1 MITILG
7 GGPGGYTAAI
17 RACQLGAEVTILER
31 EEIGGTCLNWGCVP
45 SKVFLKGSKM
55 YSQLKPAEAYGVFA
69 KPSPF
74 DMKRLGEQK
83 DEVKQSLVM
92 GLKDVLRS
100 YGVNI
105 VHGEGRMVD
114 EHTVAGPG
122 GNIACDKIILATGCQ
137 PEVPHLFQELS
148 VTYKDVFGL
157 QYLPRS
163 VLVVNGGIY
172 AVEMAWFFLELGSQ
186 VTIVAE
192 SILEKDFEDI
202 ETRIVSYLK
211 NRGAKFVQGRIAS
224 IKKQGEQKLVEI
236 GEEEIIAEELVWMNR
251 KPVLEGIPKNLVK
264 DGNVSVNE
272 HMQTA
277 FPDVYAVGDITG
289 SYTAGDA
296 MAQGVVAAENA
307 VGNTASYNS
316 RSVPKVMYAP
326 EAAVIGLTEREAS
339 ERYEVVKGNFPYGAS
354 GRAQTVGARTG
365 RVTVFAD
372 KKYGEI
378 LGAHVVGK
386 GATELIHVIGFA
398 MRLEATIDELSSLLC
413 AHPTMAEMIRDA
425 GLDIHGNAFN
435 IPRK

>member
-17 RACQLGAEVTILER
+17 RAAQLGAEVTLIER
-31 EEIGGTCLNWGCVP
+31 EEVGGTCLNWGCVP

-55 YSQLKPAEAYGVFA
+55 YSQLKFAESYGVFA

-74 DMKRLGEQK
+74 DMKRLGERK
-83 DEVKQSLVM
+83 DEAKQALVM
-92 GLKDVLRS
+92 GLKNVLRS

-114 EHTVAGPG
+114 EHTVARPG
-122 GNIACDKIILATGCQ
+122 GNIDCEKIILATGCQ

-148 VTYKDVFGL
+148 VTYKEVFQL

-163 VLVVNGGIY
+163 VLVVHGGVF

-186 VTIVAE
+186 VTMVAGNL
-192 SILEKDFEDI
+192 LEKDFEDI
-202 ETRIVSYLK
+202 ETRIASYLK
-211 NRGAKFVQGRIAS
+211 NRGVKFVQGRIAS

-236 GEEEIIAEELVWMNR
+236 GEEEIIAEELIWMNR
-251 KPVLEGIPKNLVK
+251 KPVLEGIPQRLVK
-264 DGNVSVNE
+264 NGRVAVNE
-272 HMQTA
+272 YMQTA
-277 FPDVYAVGDITG
+277 IPTVYAVGDITG

-296 MAQGVVAAENA
+296 MAQGVVAAEHAAGNA
-307 VGNTASYNS
+307 VAYDYKT
-316 RSVPKVMYAP
+316 VPKVLYAP

-339 ERYEVVKGNFPYGAS
+339 ERYDVVKGNFPYGAS
-354 GRAQTVGARTG
+354 GRAQTVGALRG
-365 RVTVFAD
+365 RVTVLAD
-372 KKYGEI
+372 RKYGEI
-378 LGAHVVGK
+378 LGAHIVGK
-386 GATELIHVIGFA
+386 GASELIQLIGFA

-413 AHPTMAEMIRDA
+413 AHPTMVEMIRDA

-435 IPRK
+435 LPRK